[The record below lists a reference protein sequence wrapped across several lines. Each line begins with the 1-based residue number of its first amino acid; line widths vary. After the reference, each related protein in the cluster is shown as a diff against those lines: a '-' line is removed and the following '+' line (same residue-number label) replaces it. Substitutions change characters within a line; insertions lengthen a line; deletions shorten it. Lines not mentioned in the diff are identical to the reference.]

1 MARQIVWTE
10 PAEKDLK
17 TILKYWVD
25 RNGSTTYSRRL
36 YGQIQAGIE
45 RTIKY
50 PFLGRPTDMEGI
62 RVLRVEI
69 YLVFYEVM
77 ADAIVVHHLWDGRR
91 DLKRLEF

>member
-1 MARQIVWTE
+1 
-10 PAEKDLK
+10 
-17 TILKYWVD
+17 
-25 RNGSTTYSRRL
+25 
-36 YGQIQAGIE
+36 
-45 RTIKY
+45 
-50 PFLGRPTDMEGI
+50 MEGI